1 MLARHAENLF
11 WAGRY
16 LERAEQTAR
25 MVDVT
30 YHSLLETP
38 QAEADDA
45 WRQLLDVLH
54 LPAAFVAV
62 PTATDQDDTPSATTV
77 TRFMVSDRANPGS
90 VVSSIRQARENLRSV
105 REMISTE
112 CWEATNSL
120 YLQMQGRDLTAD
132 LAQRPYEPLGD
143 VRRGAALAVGL
154 ANDTMRHDDGWR
166 FLTLGRML
174 ERVGMI
180 CRLLLVRVADSDIH
194 SDIGFHDG
202 VAILKSVSAS
212 EAYRRS
218 HRRMDPAGVVSFL
231 LLEGD
236 FPRSVLYCLKSAEVQ
251 LVALG
256 AGTSQAGRA
265 HRTLGRL
272 RAAIEYR
279 NADELLDEGLQGFLT
294 WVDESV
300 REISDMVIAEFFSH
314 NPPGELQSLGVN

>member
-1 MLARHAENLF
+1 MLARHAENLY

-25 MVDVT
+25 IVDVT

-38 QAEADDA
+38 PDEAEQA

-54 LPAAFVAV
+54 LAV
-62 PTATDQDDTPSATTV
+62 EFGESSTATGRDPFATTV
-77 TRFMVSDRANPGS
+77 TRFLVSDRANQGS
-90 VVSSIRQARENLRSV
+90 VVSSLRQARENLRSV

-112 CWEATNSL
+112 CWEATNAL
-120 YLQMQGRDLTAD
+120 YLQMQGRDLSAD

-143 VRRGAALAVGL
+143 VRRGAALAIGL

-174 ERVGMI
+174 ERVAMI
-180 CRLLLVRVADSDIH
+180 SRLLLVRVADGDVH

-212 EAYRRS
+212 EVYRRS

-231 LLEGD
+231 LLERD
-236 FPRSVLYCLKSAEVQ
+236 FPRSVLYCLNSAEVQ

-256 AGTSQAGRA
+256 SGTSQAGRA

-300 REISDMVIAEFFSH
+300 REISDMVIDEFFSH
-314 NPPGELQSLGVN
+314 NPPGDLQSLGVT

>member
-38 QAEADDA
+38 PAEADDA

-54 LPAAFVAV
+54 LPSAFVAM
-62 PTATDQDDTPSATTV
+62 PTATDDTPSATTV
-77 TRFMVSDRANPGS
+77 TRFMVSDRDNPGS

-120 YLQMQGRDLTAD
+120 YLRMQGPDLTAD

-236 FPRSVLYCLKSAEVQ
+236 FPRSVLYCLNSAEVQ

-256 AGTSQAGRA
+256 AGTSRAGRA

-279 NADELLDEGLQGFLT
+279 NADELLDEGLREFLT
-294 WVDESV
+294 WVDASV
-300 REISDMVIAEFFSH
+300 REISDMVITEFFSH
-314 NPPGELQSLGVN
+314 HPPGELQSLGAS